1 MTQLGQEE
9 PIGFG
14 RLILTTVLI
23 AVVFILWAFLFTPQK
38 EKPVNS
44 PQLIE
49 KKDVNETVSLK
60 KENLEPIEEVHS
72 KSDVPL
78 FSDKEEFGEI
88 ENENIKIKF
97 SNKGAVL
104 LNAFLKKYKEKNSK
118 TPDDLVSPLS
128 SALNEYPLTVLTG
141 DDAFDKKSKEALF
154 HMEQKENET
163 VFAWSD
169 GIGNSITKRFFLPKK
184 GYLLNYEVSVTKN
197 GHPIESFF
205 ISFGP
210 GLGKLTK
217 EQAKNKYFQQEY
229 VGYEA
234 NGKFEKAVRSKN
246 AVEPYTEEV
255 YGEGN
260 EISWCGVANNYF
272 AAIFLPNDELKSIR
286 LRTIPLNEELKK
298 IHPAD
303 SDIILLSETKGS
315 GTIFLGPKDY
325 TELKKLKGTTF
336 RMMNWGWGWFSEICY
351 FLLWVLKKLYFF
363 THNYGVAILLLTLF
377 VKLSFYPFTQSSM
390 VKMKEMGDAMKKLK
404 PQIDKIKAKY
414 KKQRL
419 DMQTR
424 AKMNEEIMALYQKEG
439 VNPLGGMS
447 GCLPLL
453 LQMPIFWA
461 LFTMLPNTIDLR
473 GAHFMLWIKDLS
485 LPDPLYITP
494 ILMGISM
501 LFSTSMTSTQ
511 QVETS
516 QKILFYF
523 MPIMFTWFCLWAP
536 AGLTLYWLTN
546 NILTMGQQYII
557 NKQVEKRALANKKT
571 KKSTPKGPSRPS

>member
-14 RLILTTVLI
+14 RLILTTFLI
-23 AVVFILWAFLFTPQK
+23 AVVFILWAFFFTPKKGNPVNQPQVIENKEVENTSPPQK
-38 EKPVNS
+38 EEVKQEEAVS
-44 PQLIE
+44 P
-49 KKDVNETVSLK
+49 
-60 KENLEPIEEVHS
+60 
-72 KSDVPL
+72 KSDAPL
-78 FSDKEEFGEI
+78 FSEKEESGEI
-88 ENENIKIKF
+88 ENSDIKIKL

-104 LNAFLKKYKEKNSK
+104 VNAFLKKYKEKDSQ

-128 SALNEYPLTVLTG
+128 SALKDYPLAVLTG
-141 DDAFDKKSKEALF
+141 DDAFDKNIKEALF
-154 HMEQKENET
+154 HMEQKGNEVT
-163 VFAWSD
+163 FSWSD
-169 GIGNSITKRFFLPKK
+169 GAGNSIIKK
-184 GYLLNYEVSVTKN
+184 FSLGESGYLLNYEISGTKN
-197 GHPIESFF
+197 GKPLESVF
-205 ISFGP
+205 IAFGP

-234 NGKFEKAVRSKN
+234 NGKFEKAVRSKK
-246 AVEPYTEEV
+246 AAEPYTEEI
-255 YGEGN
+255 YGAN
-260 EISWCGVANNYF
+260 AKISWSGVANNYF
-272 AAIFLPNDELKSIR
+272 AAIFLPNDDLKSIR

-303 SDIILLSETKGS
+303 SDIILLSETKGK
-315 GTIFLGPKDY
+315 GAIYLGPKDY
-325 TELKKLKGTTF
+325 NELKKLKGTAF
-336 RMMNWGWGWFSEICY
+336 RMMNWGWGWFAEICY
-351 FLLWVLKKLYFF
+351 FLLWVLKKLYFY
-363 THNYGVAILLLTLF
+363 TKNYGVAILLLTLI
-377 VKLSFYPFTQSSM
+377 VKLFFYPFTQTSM

-414 KKQRL
+414 KKQGL
-419 DMQTR
+419 DMQSR

-501 LFSTSMTSTQ
+501 LLSTKMTSTQ
-511 QVETS
+511 QIETS
-516 QKILFYF
+516 QKFLLYF

-557 NKQVEKRALANKKT
+557 NKQVEKRALMNQKN

>member
-23 AVVFILWAFLFTPQK
+23 AVVFIIWAFFFTPKNENQQ
-38 EKPVNS
+38 S
-44 PQLIE
+44 RQQLIE
-49 KKDVNETVSLK
+49 KKEVKDTAAVTK
-60 KENLEPIEEVHS
+60 KEVEAKEAVS
-72 KSDVPL
+72 FKSDSPL
-78 FSDKEEFGEI
+78 FSEKEESAEI

-97 SNKGAVL
+97 SNRGAVL
-104 LNAFLKKYKEKNSK
+104 VNALLKKYKEKGSQ

-128 SALNEYPLTVLTG
+128 LALKEYPLAVLTG
-141 DDAFDKKSKEALF
+141 DDAFDKKIKEELF
-154 HMEQKENET
+154 HMEQSEKSV
-163 VFAWSD
+163 VFSWSD
-169 GIGNSITKRFFLPKK
+169 GAGNSIIKK
-184 GYLLNYEVSVTKN
+184 FSLLENSYLLNYEISGTKE
-197 GHPIESFF
+197 GKPLETVFL
-205 ISFGP
+205 SFGP

-234 NGKFEKAVRSKN
+234 GGKFEKAVRSKK
-246 AVEPYTEEV
+246 AAEPYTEEV
-255 YGEGN
+255 YGAGAT
-260 EISWCGVANNYF
+260 ISWSGIANNYF
-272 AAIFLPNDELKSIR
+272 AAIFLPNDETKTIR

-303 SDIILLSETKGS
+303 SDIILLSETEGS
-315 GTIFLGPKDY
+315 GAVYLGPKDY
-325 TELKKLKGTTF
+325 TELKKLKGNAF

-351 FLLWVLKKLYFF
+351 FLLWVLKKLYFYS
-363 THNYGVAILLLTLF
+363 HNYGVAILLLTLI
-377 VKLSFYPFTQSSM
+377 VKLFFYPFTQTSM

-414 KKQRL
+414 KKQGL
-419 DMQTR
+419 DMQSR

-494 ILMGISM
+494 VLMGISM
-501 LFSTSMTSTQ
+501 LFSTKMTSTQ

-516 QKILFYF
+516 QKVLLYF

-557 NKQVEKRALANKKT
+557 NKQVEKRALLNQKN